1 MSVNNTWMDLDN
13 KFTTIGLDK
22 PNMRGICQSSNSVTK
37 VMYTE
42 HPYVALCFK
51 VEYTAQIP
59 LQSGMD
65 KFTLVVGWELF
76 LPDINSLHD
85 KSEDFHLTLRSGNQ
99 VSIGN
104 ELIWGDSSELKVFD
118 LEIFGEISDDE
129 RPRMRKDLT
138 GFHREGID
146 PIEFQDNDQ
155 RRKQVEEQRMKE
167 I

>member
-1 MSVNNTWMDLDN
+1 
-13 KFTTIGLDK
+13 
-22 PNMRGICQSSNSVTK
+22 
-37 VMYTE
+37 
-42 HPYVALCFK
+42 
-51 VEYTAQIP
+51 
-59 LQSGMD
+59 MD

-129 RPRMRKDLT
+129 RPRKGKDIPGVVDRGFFDT
-138 GFHREGID
+138 GRGMQDEELKDMERE
-146 PIEFQDNDQ
+146 EA
-155 RRKQVEEQRMKE
+155 RRIRL